1 MKQNVYLQ
9 AQFPDRLLEK
19 VVLVSF
25 QSGYVFIQT
34 DKTLYTP
41 NSKGELKRRLMTPD
55 TQNEQTSV
63 PFECNSSTHVGHKNR
78 KWKIRNL
85 NCLLS
90 ILVNYRVFMVTPHI
104 EPMVRDESTRSD
116 TSISIE
122 FQVFQGV
129 KHLL

>member
-1 MKQNVYLQ
+1 MKQNVYLH

-25 QSGYVFIQT
+25 QSGYIFIQT

-41 NSKGELKRRLMTPD
+41 NSKGELKRCFMTHA
-55 TQNEQTSV
+55 TQNEQTSF

-85 NCLLS
+85 NCHFS
-90 ILVNYRVFMVTPHI
+90 IVNYRIFIVTPHI
-104 EPMVRDESTRSD
+104 EPMVRDGSNRAD
-116 TSISIE
+116 TTISIE
-122 FQVFQGV
+122 FQVFQDG